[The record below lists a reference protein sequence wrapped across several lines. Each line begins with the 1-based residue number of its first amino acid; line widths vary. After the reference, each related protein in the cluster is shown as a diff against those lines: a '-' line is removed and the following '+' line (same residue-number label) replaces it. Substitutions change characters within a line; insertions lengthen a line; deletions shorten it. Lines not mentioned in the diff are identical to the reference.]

1 MLREEKPQQ
10 IGFQVTNSNIN
21 SVIFST
27 TDHTNEDV
35 FSIPFVNI
43 GTFPILLTSQRC
55 FNRKHEVTYIFTFY

>member
-35 FSIPFVNI
+35 LVY
-43 GTFPILLTSQRC
+43 LLCT
-55 FNRKHEVTYIFTFY
+55 